1 MAQSKIELLLKLS
14 DKIFNNK
21 LAQVQQKLSGGVE
34 KMQAKLQQLKA
45 FSEKTFGT
53 QGTKLAQYFTAAFKS
68 IPFANILT
76 HPLTLLT
83 VGAYKLHTYLK
94 NSVLEYK
101 ATAQEESKLSQIMKN
116 TMSATKLQFN
126 EIRRHI
132 VSFFA

>member
-1 MAQSKIELLLKLS
+1 V
-14 DKIFNNK
+14 
-21 LAQVQQKLSGGVE
+21 QVQQKLSTGIG
-34 KMQAKLQQLKA
+34 KMQEKLQKLKL
-45 FSEKTFGT
+45 FSELTFGT
-53 QGTKLAQYFTAAFKS
+53 QGTRLAQYFTDALKS

-101 ATAQEESKLSQIMKN
+101 AAAQEESKLAQIMKN

-132 VSFFA
+132 VSFLA